1 MKKSVTLLGASG
13 LIGKKTLLL
22 LLENE
27 SVEVVDILVRK
38 TIGLTHT
45 KLREHLVTDFQ
56 NLNAEWKVPK
66 TDVLVSC
73 VGSTKKKTQNEAD
86 YRKIDFD
93 IPMESAKIAQSRGCT
108 SIVMVSAIGA
118 NSQSGIFYNRLKGEI
133 EETILSMQF
142 PSVYILQPALLI
154 GERQESRPMEKFAQK
169 ISPLFDVLC
178 AGKFSKYHSITA
190 DKVAISINR
199 AVSNPSPGVHVWQ
212 YSELMN

>member
-66 TDVLVSC
+66 TDVLISC
-73 VGSTKKKTQNEAD
+73 VGSTKKKTQIEAD

-93 IPMESAKIAQSRGCT
+93 IPVESAKIAQSRGCT

-169 ISPLFDVLC
+169 Y
-178 AGKFSKYHSITA
+178 G
-190 DKVAISINR
+190 R
-199 AVSNPSPGVHVWQ
+199 
-212 YSELMN
+212 